1 MPLWMTL
8 LTLCEAFS
16 LPVIGSIALASSK
29 LTVGVSAQAA
39 QRWFL
44 GVLVAVTLVTCRTV
58 ISCDPCWLLHTTTL
72 AMMVVGS
79 MVLPDRQTVQQRR
92 LSHWPRLGM

>member
-8 LTLCEAFS
+8 LTLCEAFT
-16 LPVIGSIALASSK
+16 LPIIGSVALATSK
-29 LTVGVSAQAA
+29 LTVGGSAQAA

-58 ISCDPCWLLHTTTL
+58 ISCDPCWLLHTATL

-79 MVLPDRQTVQQRR
+79 LLLPDRQMLAQRR
-92 LSHWPRLGM
+92 LSHTPRLGL